1 MIVFQQKMFARLVI
15 IQSSSSVSSSPP
27 MLDSTLVHASSSPP
41 HLHSSMQ
48 TRLFYLHEHL
58 LAHFVDLILVASQL
72 HLTSCKMQSVA
83 VDFIDSSGIKLPSSS
98 FQPSLR
104 GFRFN
109 WMLDAVLGPNSSL
122 HMSSTDAFNLCTW
135 SRWKTPEAPFIYIH
149 ARHRCSSVG
158 STTIAAAW

>member
-98 FQPSLR
+98 FQPSLS

-122 HMSSTDAFNLCTW
+122 AYT
-135 SRWKTPEAPFIYIH
+135 
-149 ARHRCSSVG
+149 
-158 STTIAAAW
+158 